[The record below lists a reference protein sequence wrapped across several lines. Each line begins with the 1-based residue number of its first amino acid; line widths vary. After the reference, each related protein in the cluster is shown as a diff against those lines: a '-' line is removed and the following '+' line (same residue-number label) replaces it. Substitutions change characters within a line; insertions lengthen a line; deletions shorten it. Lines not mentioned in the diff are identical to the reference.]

1 MSINNS
7 QNELYNDFV
16 KLVEDVSSSVVKQT
30 IVPISGQLV
39 TASNALEKTSN
50 EIGSIA
56 GTAINQVVTP
66 ISKQLNLTA
75 EIMKQA
81 SNDIG
86 SIEKKI
92 NQNGIKL
99 DNLNIQIIKDA
110 SEIKEHS
117 NELAELVLRKLD
129 QEIAL
134 LFEKKIDQA
143 QILLVE
149 LQQQNKKLET
159 QIIELRRT
167 QKKLFSWGMG
177 FNIIFSLLIL
187 AALLFSIWGAK

>member
-1 MSINNS
+1 MSINNP

-16 KLVEDVSSSVVKQT
+16 KLVEDVSSTVVRES
-30 IVPISGQLV
+30 IVPISGHLV
-39 TASNALEKTSN
+39 TASDALEKTSN

-56 GTAINQVVTP
+56 GAAIQHVVTP
-66 ISKQLNLTA
+66 ISKQMNLTA
-75 EIMKQA
+75 EIIQQA

-99 DNLNIQIIKDA
+99 DDLNIQFIKDTT
-110 SEIKEHS
+110 EIKEHS
-117 NELAELVLRKLD
+117 NELTELVLRKLD
-129 QEIAL
+129 QEIVL
-134 LFEKKIDQA
+134 LFEKKIDQVQKA
-143 QILLVE
+143 LDE
-149 LQQQNKKLET
+149 LQNKNKKLET
-159 QIIELRRT
+159 QVIEFRHT

-187 AALLFSIWGAK
+187 ATLVFSIWGTK